1 MINPRPLEF
10 KKSHPHLLVDRKEIL
25 TVKPSYKDK
34 DKIDVALFG
43 YLRGSDLS
51 TTKQIYL
58 SGFGLLNV
66 KKIDVTSDPCPPAI

>member
-1 MINPRPLEF
+1 MYRDIHNLARLISVINPRPLEF
-10 KKSHPHLLVDRKEIL
+10 KQAHPHMLIDRKEIL
-25 TVKPSYKDK
+25 TVKASYKDK

-66 KKIDVTSDPCPPAI
+66 